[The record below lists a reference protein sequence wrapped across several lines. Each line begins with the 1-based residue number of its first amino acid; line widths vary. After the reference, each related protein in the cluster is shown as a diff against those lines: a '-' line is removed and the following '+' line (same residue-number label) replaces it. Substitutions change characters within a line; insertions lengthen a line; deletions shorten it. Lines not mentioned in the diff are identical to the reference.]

1 MPRLTFFN
9 LPEHKKQTLLD
20 AAIEEF
26 SRVPLAEASIANI
39 VKAADIPRG
48 SFYQYFEN
56 KEDLYFYLLN
66 EELKEKRQKYINKLE
81 EHRGDIFY
89 AFTDMLQSFLIRMDD
104 ENTHQFYRNMFLNL
118 NYQTE
123 KTFTDII
130 NNSELNH
137 QFSEFTNMINTEKL
151 NVKNHEEI
159 ELIVRML
166 TLVMTENIIQKF
178 AKDLSNDE
186 VIEQFTKQI
195 DLLKRGFVKND

>member
-81 EHRGDIFY
+81 KHRGDIFY
-89 AFTDMLQSFLIRMDD
+89 AFTDLLQSFLIRMDD

-137 QFSEFTNMINTEKL
+137 QFSEFTNLINTEKL

>member
-9 LPEHKKQTLLD
+9 LPEQKKQTLLD

-26 SRVPLAEASIANI
+26 SRVPLSEASIANI

-81 EHRGDIFY
+81 KHRGDIFY
-89 AFTDMLQSFLIRMDD
+89 AFTDLLQSFLIRMDD

-130 NNSELNH
+130 NNNELNH
-137 QFSEFTNMINTEKL
+137 QFSEFANMINTEKL

>member
-9 LPEHKKQTLLD
+9 LPEQKKQTLLD

-26 SRVPLAEASIANI
+26 SRVPLSEASIANI

-81 EHRGDIFY
+81 KHRGDIFY
-89 AFTDMLQSFLIRMDD
+89 AFTDLLQSFLIRMDD

-130 NNSELNH
+130 NNNELNH

>member
-9 LPEHKKQTLLD
+9 LPDHKKQTLLD

-26 SRVPLAEASIANI
+26 SRVPLQEASIANI

-56 KEDLYFYLLN
+56 KEDLYFYLLK
-66 EELKEKRQKYINKLE
+66 EELKEKRKKYFTKLE
-81 EHRGDIFY
+81 EHHGDIFH
-89 AFTDMLQSFLIRMDD
+89 AVTDILQSFLIRMEN
-104 ENTHQFYRNMFLNL
+104 ENTYQFYRNMFLNL

-123 KTFTDII
+123 KTFTDFI
-130 NNSELNH
+130 NDNH
-137 QFSEFTNMINTEKL
+137 QQYSEFTNLINTEKL
-151 NVKNHEEI
+151 NVSSQEEL

-178 AKDLSNDE
+178 ARNLSNDE

-195 DLLKRGFVKND
+195 DLLKRGFAKYF

>member
-9 LPEHKKQTLLD
+9 LPEQKKQTLLD

-26 SRVPLAEASIANI
+26 SRVPLSEASIANI
-39 VKAADIPRG
+39 VKEADIPRG

-81 EHRGDIFY
+81 KHRGDIFY
-89 AFTDMLQSFLIRMDD
+89 AFTDLLQSFLIRMDD

-130 NNSELNH
+130 NNNELNH

>member
-9 LPEHKKQTLLD
+9 LPDHKKQTLLD

-26 SRVPLAEASIANI
+26 SRVPLQDASIANI

-56 KEDLYFYLLN
+56 KEDLYLYLL
-66 EELKEKRQKYINKLE
+66 EVELKEKRNKYITKLE
-81 EHRGDIFY
+81 EHHGDIFH
-89 AFTDMLQSFLIRMDD
+89 AVTDILQSFLIRMEN
-104 ENTHQFYRNMFLNL
+104 ENTYQFYRNMFLNL

-130 NNSELNH
+130 NDNH
-137 QFSEFTNMINTEKL
+137 DQYSEFTNLINTTNL
-151 NVKNHEEI
+151 NVSNQEELV
-159 ELIVRML
+159 LIVRML

-178 AKDLSNDE
+178 ARNLSNEE
-186 VIEQFTKQI
+186 VLEQFTKQV
-195 DLLKRGFVKND
+195 DLLRRGFVKSAD

>member
-9 LPEHKKQTLLD
+9 LPEQKKQTLLD

-26 SRVPLAEASIANI
+26 SRVPLSEASIANI
-39 VKAADIPRG
+39 VKEADIPRG

-81 EHRGDIFY
+81 KHRGDIFY
-89 AFTDMLQSFLIRMDD
+89 AFTDLLQSFLIRMDD

-137 QFSEFTNMINTEKL
+137 QFSEFTNLINTEKL

>member
-9 LPEHKKQTLLD
+9 LPEQKKQTLLD

-26 SRVPLAEASIANI
+26 SRVPLSEASIANI

-81 EHRGDIFY
+81 KHRGDIFY
-89 AFTDMLQSFLIRMDD
+89 AFTDLLQSFLIRMDD

-118 NYQTE
+118 N
-123 KTFTDII
+123 
-130 NNSELNH
+130 
-137 QFSEFTNMINTEKL
+137 
-151 NVKNHEEI
+151 
-159 ELIVRML
+159 
-166 TLVMTENIIQKF
+166 
-178 AKDLSNDE
+178 LSNRKD
-186 VIEQFTKQI
+186 VY
-195 DLLKRGFVKND
+195 